1 MKAKYHMTR
10 EETLFAVR
18 RNIVDYIWKSAR
30 LEGLSVTYPD
40 TEAIYNG
47 MGVQGVKVSD
57 IVAVNNLKHAWQFM
71 LDRLDEPADYSFLC
85 KMNQCVGGNNLIDR
99 AGYLRNVP
107 VSIGGTT
114 WKPDMPIESQIKEEM
129 AEIGQIENPTDR
141 ALTMMLY
148 LVRKQM
154 FLDGNKRTSMLAGNH
169 VMISNGCGII
179 SVPIELQ
186 PVFTGLLIRFY
197 ESNDMTEIKQ
207 FLYENCIDGIEFTP
221 LLEQEA
227 ERRRENL
234 QGWEQ

>member
-114 WKPDMPIESQIKEEM
+114 WKPGMPIESQIKEEM
-129 AEIGQIENPTDR
+129 AEIGQIENPTDQ

-154 FLDGNKRTSMLAGNH
+154 FLDGNKRTSMLAGNY
-169 VMISNGCGII
+169 VMIGGGCGII

-186 PVFTGLLIRFY
+186 PVFMGLLIRFY

-221 LLEQEA
+221 LPEQEA
-227 ERRRENL
+227 ERRQENR
-234 QGWEQ
+234 QGWER